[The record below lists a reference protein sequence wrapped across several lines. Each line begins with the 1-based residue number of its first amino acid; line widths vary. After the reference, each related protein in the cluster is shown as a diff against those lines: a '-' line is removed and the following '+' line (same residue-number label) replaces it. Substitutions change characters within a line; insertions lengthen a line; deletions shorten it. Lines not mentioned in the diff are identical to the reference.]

1 VCTCKYTLGGCSE
14 GEERR
19 GEKRRGVE
27 WRGEERRKE
36 ERRGEERRK
45 EERRSILV
53 YLHVHV
59 HSPLL
64 SYSHDMRGS

>member
-45 EERRSILV
+45 KEERRSICPPGVSACTCALS
-53 YLHVHV
+53 
-59 HSPLL
+59 SPLL
-64 SYSHDMRGS
+64 FP